1 MPKAEKS
8 PPLGRPKD
16 LDKRSAILRA
26 ARQLFFERGLDA
38 TTMEAAAAASGVAK
52 MTVYANF
59 PNKRRLFEAV
69 IQQES
74 TELGESL
81 SGLQAVGPGIR
92 AQLIAFGCDFIAFQF
107 RPDVRAFNRI
117 MAIEGSRHP
126 ELAKAFVASGPKAI
140 FRLLIARL
148 KESTARGEVQI
159 KDFREAAGYITALWK
174 GIETA
179 SMELGLSPGPTPD
192 QIRNHVH
199 HCVDFFLRA
208 VSNRSSNS
216 GIPPDA

>member
-8 PPLGRPKD
+8 PSLGRPND
-16 LDKRSAILRA
+16 PAKRSAILRA
-26 ARQLFFERGLDA
+26 ARKLFFERGLDA
-38 TTMEAAAAASGVAK
+38 TTMEATALASGVAK

-59 PNKRRLFEAV
+59 PNKQRLFEAV
-69 IQQES
+69 IQKES
-74 TELGESL
+74 AEVGKSL
-81 SGLQAVGPGIR
+81 SGLQAEGSDLR
-92 AQLIAFGCDFIAFQF
+92 AQLFAFGCDFIAFQF

-117 MAIEGSRHP
+117 MAVEGVRHP
-126 ELAKAFVASGPKAI
+126 ELARAFVASGPEAI

-148 KESTARGEVQI
+148 KESAGRGEIQI
-159 KDFREAAGYITALWK
+159 KDFREAAGYIIALWK

-216 GIPPDA
+216 GIHTDA